1 MTRSKSKSNRSSRS
15 KAELIMFNQFEIVA
29 DKLHKIEKELDM
41 RFINYTDYYNLGEVC
56 IGGRRIPEII
66 EQELN
71 ANGFQIVYLY
81 GTEFGKD
88 NVSVTAQFK
97 YKPKIMRFK
106 LEVSCTQEQ
115 WNEVI
120 RTLHK
125 INLAATSTY
134 QMEELN

>member
-1 MTRSKSKSNRSSRS
+1 MTKTKLRS
-15 KAELIMFNQFEIVA
+15 KAELIMFNKFEIVA
-29 DKLHKIEKELDM
+29 NKLHKIEKELDM

-56 IGGRRIPEII
+56 VGGRRIPEII

-71 ANGFQIVYLY
+71 ANGFQIVYFY
-81 GTEFGKD
+81 GTEFGN

-106 LEVSCTQEQ
+106 LKVSCTQEQ

-120 RTLHK
+120 KTLHK
-125 INLAATSTY
+125 INLATSTY
-134 QMEELN
+134 QMEEI